1 MNTDARDLAPAALA
15 GRPGLLKFG
24 RALNFVNTAA
34 LYVAGAGLV
43 AMTGIVAWQVFCRYV
58 LNWSNS
64 WTEITAVL
72 LMSWFILLGSAVGVR
87 ENYHLGF
94 DVLLYVLPA
103 GSKKWLRTI
112 SDVLVM
118 GFACGMIYYGSQ
130 LVALGW
136 RARLPA
142 LGIPEGLKYLPLV
155 GGGAL
160 IVLFCIER
168 VALRFAGVNV
178 DRDLHDED
186 EAPEIGEAELDRLK
200 EA

>member
-1 MNTDARDLAPAALA
+1 MDARGIAMEPLADRPALLRL
-15 GRPGLLKFG
+15 GRLLSGLS
-24 RALNFVNTAA
+24 TAS

-43 AMTGIVAWQVFCRYV
+43 AMTAIVAWQVFCRYV

-64 WTEITAVL
+64 WTEISAVL
-72 LMSWFILLGSAVGVR
+72 LMSWFILLGAAVGVR

-94 DVLLYVLPA
+94 DVLLYILPK

-112 SDVLVM
+112 SDVLVF
-118 GFACGMIYYGSQ
+118 GFAVGMVIYGAR

-136 RARLPA
+136 PARMPA
-142 LGIPEGLKYLPLV
+142 LGIPEGMKYLPLV
-155 GGGAL
+155 GGGLL
-160 IVLFCIER
+160 IMLFSVER
-168 VALRFAGVNV
+168 VVLRFAGIDV

-186 EAPEIGEAELDRLK
+186 GLDPVELDHLK

>member
-1 MNTDARDLAPAALA
+1 MEPLAR
-15 GRPGLLKFG
+15 RPGLLKAG
-24 RALNFVNTAA
+24 RALSA
-34 LYVAGAGLV
+34 LSSASLYIAGAGLV

-64 WTEITAVL
+64 WTEISSVL
-72 LMSWFILLGSAVGVR
+72 LMSWFIILGAAVGVR

-94 DVLLYVLPA
+94 DVLLYVLPK
-103 GSKKWLRTI
+103 GSKKWLRTF
-112 SDVLVM
+112 SDVLVA
-118 GFACGMIYYGSQ
+118 GFACGMVYYGCQ

-142 LGIPEGLKYLPLV
+142 LGLPEGVKYLPLV

-168 VALRFAGVNV
+168 VVLRFAGVDV
-178 DRDLHDED
+178 DRDLHDEN
-186 EAPEIGEAELDRLK
+186 EASEIGEAELDRLK

>member
-1 MNTDARDLAPAALA
+1 MNARSVTAEPLAD
-15 GRPGLLKFG
+15 RPGLVRLGK
-24 RALNFVNTAA
+24 ALTALSTGS

-64 WTEITAVL
+64 WTEIASVL

-94 DVLLYVLPA
+94 DVLLYVLPK

-112 SDVLVM
+112 SDVLVA
-118 GFACGMIYYGSQ
+118 GFAVGMVFYGWQ
-130 LVALGW
+130 LAALAW
-136 RARLPA
+136 QARLPA
-142 LGIPEGLKYLPLV
+142 LGVPEGVKYLPLI

-160 IVLFCIER
+160 IILFCIER
-168 VALRFAGVNV
+168 VVLRFAGVDV
-178 DRDLHDED
+178 DRDVHDEN
-186 EAPEIGEAELDRLK
+186 EVPEIGEAELDRLK

>member
-1 MNTDARDLAPAALA
+1 MDARGITMEPLADRPA
-15 GRPGLLKFG
+15 LLKASRRFS
-24 RALNFVNTAA
+24 ALSTAS
-34 LYVAGAGLV
+34 LYIAGAGLV
-43 AMTGIVAWQVFCRYV
+43 AMTAIVAWQVFCRYV

-72 LMSWFILLGSAVGVR
+72 LMSWFIILGAAVGVR

-94 DVLLYVLPA
+94 DVLLYVLPK
-103 GSKKWLRTI
+103 GSKKWLRTV
-112 SDVLVM
+112 SDALVAA
-118 GFACGMIYYGSQ
+118 FAVGMIYYGCQ

-142 LGIPEGLKYLPLV
+142 LGIPEGLKYLPLI

-160 IVLFCIER
+160 IVLFCVER
-168 VALRFAGVNV
+168 VVLRFAGVDV

-186 EAPEIGEAELDRLK
+186 EVSEIGEAELDRLK

>member
-1 MNTDARDLAPAALA
+1 MEPLAD
-15 GRPGLLKFG
+15 RPGLLKAG
-24 RALNFVNTAA
+24 RLLSALSTAS
-34 LYVAGAGLV
+34 LYIAGAGLV
-43 AMTGIVAWQVFCRYV
+43 AMTAIVAWQVFCRYV

-72 LMSWFILLGSAVGVR
+72 LMSWFIILGAAVGVR

-94 DVLLYVLPA
+94 DVLLYLLPD

-112 SDVLVM
+112 SDVLVA
-118 GFACGMIYYGSQ
+118 GFACGMIYYGCQ

-160 IVLFCIER
+160 IVLFCVER
-168 VALRFAGVNV
+168 VVLRFAGVDV
-178 DRDLHDED
+178 DRDVHDEA
-186 EAPEIGEAELDRLK
+186 EVPEVGQAELDRLK